1 MNPQGINPQGMNS
14 RASADLGNII
24 PSNKADH
31 AAAPALVKRKRRLRW
46 AKRVMMVAF
55 AVLVAVMLSVLVK
68 NLEWQEV
75 KQALMSFKAS
85 TLLLAGLVVIASY
98 ATYGCYDLL
107 GRRYARHHLPARQVI
122 PVSFVCYAF
131 NLNLGSWVG
140 SIALRYRLYSRLGLK
155 AATITEILSLAL
167 VTNWLGYM
175 LLAGIVLFMGHVEL
189 PSSWGI
195 DNTSLRLIGL
205 LLFAVAMVYLLAC
218 RFSTRR
224 EWRVRSYR
232 LRLPS
237 ARLALL
243 QAAFS
248 VVNWSLMALVI
259 YLLLPANV
267 FYPSILS
274 VLLIS
279 SIAGVISHIPAG
291 LGVLETV
298 FITLLHP
305 QLSKGALLA
314 ALIGY
319 RALYFLL
326 PLAVATVVYVVLERR
341 AKAMRRSQT
350 VTP

>member
-1 MNPQGINPQGMNS
+1 MNS
-14 RASADLGNII
+14 QVSTDRSCIVAHFTAGDAATPA
-24 PSNKADH
+24 PS
-31 AAAPALVKRKRRLRW
+31 PSSVKRKRLMRW
-46 AKRVMMVAF
+46 ARRAMVLATTI
-55 AVLVAVMLSVLVK
+55 LVAVMLSLLVK
-68 NLEWQEV
+68 NLDWHEV
-75 KQALMSFKAS
+75 TQALQSFKS
-85 TLLLAGLVVIASY
+85 VTLLLACLVVIASY
-98 ATYGCYDLL
+98 VTYGCYDLL
-107 GRRYARHHLPARQVI
+107 GRRYTRHHLPARQVM

-155 AATITEILSLAL
+155 SATITEILSLAL
-167 VTNWLGYM
+167 ITNWLGYM

-189 PSSWGI
+189 PPGWGI

-205 LLFAVAMVYLLAC
+205 LLFFVAMIYLLAC

-224 EWRVRSYR
+224 EWRVRGYS

-243 QAAFS
+243 QACFS
-248 VVNWSLMALVI
+248 VINWSLMALVI
-259 YLLLPANV
+259 YLLLPTNV

-291 LGVLETV
+291 LGVLEAV

-326 PLAVATVVYVVLERR
+326 PLAIATVVYVVLERR
-341 AKAMRRSQT
+341 AKAMRAGGNLKNLSPAT
-350 VTP
+350 E